1 MKNKIIKKCLRLK
14 HYILIATFGGF
25 TMTLNGYDRITG
37 EAFASR
43 SEVIGQNGMVATSH
57 PLATQIGL
65 DILKQGGTAI
75 DAAIAANIALGLMEP
90 TGNGI
95 GGDLFAIVWDAK
107 TQQLHGLNASGPAPK
122 NLTIDYFIEKGL
134 KKIPSYG
141 PLPVTVP
148 GAVDGWV
155 KLHEKFGKMDFKLL
169 FEPTIEYAK
178 SGFPV
183 TETIAYY
190 LDRSQKRFENYP
202 NFNDVWVK
210 NGRMPQKGEIF
221 KNPQLAKTLQVI
233 ASKGRA
239 GFYEGPIAKTMADF
253 IQSQGGFL
261 TYEDLASFHSEW
273 TPPVSSNYRGYEVW
287 ELPPNGQGIAALQIL
302 NMLENYDLKSLGLFS
317 AEYIHLFTEAK
328 KLAFADRAK
337 YYADP
342 LFENIPVEELIS
354 KSYAKER
361 IKLIDANKVAK
372 TDEAG
377 ILKNGDTIYLTAA
390 DQYGNMISLIQSN
403 YRGMGSGMV
412 PPGLGFM
419 LQDRGELF
427 SLDKNHKNSLKG
439 GKRPFHTIIP
449 AFVTKDGKP
458 FMSFG
463 VMGGAT
469 QPQAHAQIIIN
480 MIDFGLNLQEAGD
493 APRIVH
499 SGSSQPTDEIMKD
512 GGTLSIESGFGKTIE
527 EELIAKGH
535 VLQYEKGIFGGYQ
548 AIMLKDGVYYGA
560 SETRKDGQAAG
571 Y

>member
-1 MKNKIIKKCLRLK
+1 MSN
-14 HYILIATFGGF
+14 YGY
-25 TMTLNGYDRITG
+25 GYDRITG
-37 EAFASR
+37 EKFASR
-43 SEVIGQNGMVATSH
+43 SEVIGQNGMIATSH

-107 TQQLHGLNASGPAPK
+107 TKKLHGLNASGPAPK
-122 NLTIDYFIEKGL
+122 NLSIEYFVENGL
-134 KKIPSYG
+134 NKIPPYG

-155 KLHEKFGKMDFKLL
+155 KLHERFGKLEFKSL

-178 SGFPV
+178 KGFPV
-183 TETIAYY
+183 TELIAYY
-190 LDRSQKRFENYP
+190 LDRSKERFEDYP
-202 NFNDVWVK
+202 NFKEVWMK
-210 NGRMPQKGEIF
+210 DGKMPAKGEIF
-221 KNPQLAKTLQVI
+221 KNPQLAKTLEII
-233 ASKGRA
+233 AEKGRN
-239 GFYEGPIAKTMADF
+239 GFYEGHIAKAMADF

-261 TYEDLASFHSEW
+261 TYEDLSSFQSEW
-273 TPPVSSNYRGYEVW
+273 TPPVSSNYRGYDVW

-302 NMLENYDLKSLGLFS
+302 NILENYDIKKMGLFS
-317 AEYIHLFTEAK
+317 SEYIHLFTEAK

-342 LFENIPVEELIS
+342 NFSNIPVNQLIS

-361 IKLIDANKVAK
+361 LKLINLKKASKSDQ
-372 TDEAG
+372 AG
-377 ILKNGDTIYLTAA
+377 VLESGDTIYLTVA

-427 SLDKNHKNSLKG
+427 SLDKNHKNALEG

-469 QPQAHAQIIIN
+469 QPQAHAQIIVN

-499 SGSSQPTDEIMKD
+499 SGSSQPTDEIMVD
-512 GGTLSIESGFGKTIE
+512 GGTLSLESGFGKEIE
-527 EELIAKGH
+527 DEISSLGH
-535 VLQYEKGIFGGYQ
+535 KIKYQKGIFGGYQ

>member
-1 MKNKIIKKCLRLK
+1 MNKVLGF
-14 HYILIATFGGF
+14 ILLL
-25 TMTLNGYDRITG
+25 TMTTSGYGYDRITG
-37 EAFASR
+37 EKFASR

-65 DILKQGGTAI
+65 DILKQGGTAV

-107 TQQLHGLNASGPAPK
+107 TKELHGLNASGPAPK
-122 NLTIDYFIEKGL
+122 NLSIDYFKQQGL
-134 KKIPSYG
+134 TKIPSYG

-155 KLHEKFGKMDFKLL
+155 KLHERFGKLKFESL
-169 FEPTIEYAK
+169 FEPTIEYAIK
-178 SGFPV
+178 GFPI

-202 NFNDVWVK
+202 NFNEVWVK
-210 NGRMPQKGEIF
+210 NGKMPQKGEIF
-221 KNPQLAKTLQVI
+221 KNPQLANTLKTI
-233 ASKGRA
+233 AKKGRE
-239 GFYEGPIAKTMADF
+239 GFYEGTIAQTMAEF
-253 IQSQGGFL
+253 VQSQGGFL
-261 TYEDLASFHSEW
+261 SYDDLAGFHSEW
-273 TPPVSSNYRGYEVW
+273 TPPVSTNYRGYDVW

-302 NMLENYDLKSLGLFS
+302 NILENYDLKGMGLYS
-317 AEYIHLFTEAK
+317 SEYIHLFTEVK
-328 KLAFADRAK
+328 KIVFADRAK

-342 LFENIPVEELIS
+342 HFADIPVKELIS
-354 KSYAKER
+354 KNYAKER
-361 IKLIDANKVAK
+361 AKLIDLNHVSA
-372 TDEAG
+372 TDEPG
-377 ILKNGDTIYLTAA
+377 ILKSGDTIYLTVA
-390 DQYGNMISLIQSN
+390 DKYGNMVSLIQSN
-403 YRGMGSGMV
+403 YRGMGSGMM

-427 SLDKNHKNSLKG
+427 SLDKNHRNSLLG

-480 MIDFGLNLQEAGD
+480 MVDFGLNLQEAGD

-512 GGTLSIESGFGKTIE
+512 GGTLSLESGFGKTIE
-527 EELIAKGH
+527 DELTAIGH
-535 VLQYEKGIFGGYQ
+535 TIKYEKGIFGGYQ
-548 AIMLKDGVYYGA
+548 AIMLKNGVYYGA

>member
-1 MKNKIIKKCLRLK
+1 MSNSG
-14 HYILIATFGGF
+14 Y
-25 TMTLNGYDRITG
+25 GYDRITG
-37 EAFASR
+37 EKFASR

-95 GGDLFAIVWDAK
+95 GGDLFAIVWDANEK
-107 TQQLHGLNASGPAPK
+107 KLHGLNASGPAPK
-122 NLTIDYFIEKGL
+122 NISIDYFVKNGL
-134 KKIPSYG
+134 NKIPSYG

-155 KLHEKFGKMDFKLL
+155 KLHEKFGKMDFQSL
-169 FEPTIEYAK
+169 FEPTIEYAEN
-178 SGFPV
+178 GFPV

-190 LDRSQKRFENYP
+190 LDRSKKRFENYP
-202 NFNDVWVK
+202 NFRDVWLK
-210 NGRMPQKGEIF
+210 NGKMPAKGEIF
-221 KNPQLAKTLQVI
+221 KNPQLAKTLKII
-233 ASKGRA
+233 ADQGRA
-239 GFYEGPIAKTMADF
+239 GFYEGRVATTMADF

-261 TYEDLASFHSEW
+261 SYEDLSSFHSEW
-273 TPPVSSNYRGYEVW
+273 TPPVSSNYRGYDVW

-302 NMLENYDLKSLGLFS
+302 NILENYNIKKMGLFS

-328 KLAFADRAK
+328 KLVFADRAK

-342 LFENIPVEELIS
+342 DFSKIPVQELIS
-354 KSYAKER
+354 KSYAKDR
-361 IKLIDANKVAK
+361 AKLINLSEAAQ
-372 TDEAG
+372 TDQPGVLES
-377 ILKNGDTIYLTAA
+377 GDTIYLTAA

-403 YRGMGSGMV
+403 YRGMGSGMM

-427 SLDKNHKNSLKG
+427 SLVKNHRNALEG

-499 SGSSQPTDEIMKD
+499 SGSSQPTDEVMTD
-512 GGTLSIESGFGKTIE
+512 GGTLSIESGFGKEIE
-527 EELIAKGH
+527 KQLTKKGH
-535 VLQYEKGIFGGYQ
+535 NIKYEKGIFGGYQ
-548 AIMLKDGVYYGA
+548 AIMLEDGVYYGA

>member
-1 MKNKIIKKCLRLK
+1 MNKALGF
-14 HYILIATFGGF
+14 ILLL
-25 TMTLNGYDRITG
+25 TMTTSGYGYDRITG
-37 EAFASR
+37 EKFASR

-65 DILKQGGTAI
+65 DILKQGGTAV

-95 GGDLFAIVWDAK
+95 GGDLFAIIWDAK
-107 TQQLHGLNASGPAPK
+107 TKELHGLNASGPAPK
-122 NLTIDYFIEKGL
+122 NLSIDHFKQQGL
-134 KKIPSYG
+134 TKIPSYG

-155 KLHEKFGKMDFKLL
+155 KLHERFGKLKFESL
-169 FEPTIEYAK
+169 FEPTIEYAIK
-178 SGFPV
+178 GFPI

-202 NFNDVWVK
+202 NFNEVWVK
-210 NGRMPQKGEIF
+210 NGKMPQKGEIF
-221 KNPQLAKTLQVI
+221 KNPQLANTLQTI
-233 ASKGRA
+233 AKKGRE
-239 GFYEGPIAKTMADF
+239 GFYEGPIAQTMAEF
-253 IQSQGGFL
+253 VQSQGGFL
-261 TYEDLASFHSEW
+261 SYDDLAGFHSEW
-273 TPPVSSNYRGYEVW
+273 TPPVSTNYRGYDVW

-302 NMLENYDLKSLGLFS
+302 NILENYDLKGMGLYS
-317 AEYIHLFTEAK
+317 SEYIHLFTEVK
-328 KLAFADRAK
+328 KIVFADRAK

-342 LFENIPVEELIS
+342 HFADIPVKELIS
-354 KSYAKER
+354 KNYAKER
-361 IKLIDANKVAK
+361 AKLIDLKHVSA
-372 TDEAG
+372 TDEPG
-377 ILKNGDTIYLTAA
+377 ILKSGDTIYLTVA
-390 DQYGNMISLIQSN
+390 DKYGNMVSLIQSN
-403 YRGMGSGMV
+403 YRGMGSGMM

-427 SLDKNHKNSLKG
+427 SLDKNHRNSLLG

-480 MIDFGLNLQEAGD
+480 MVDFGLNLQEAGD

-512 GGTLSIESGFGKTIE
+512 GGTLSLESGFGKTIE
-527 EELIAKGH
+527 DELTAQGH
-535 VLQYEKGIFGGYQ
+535 TIKYEKGIFGGYQ
-548 AIMLKDGVYYGA
+548 AIMLKNGVYYGA

>member
-1 MKNKIIKKCLRLK
+1 MIR
-14 HYILIATFGGF
+14 ILSFILLL
-25 TMTLNGYDRITG
+25 TMSNSGYGYDRITG
-37 EAFASR
+37 EKFASR

-95 GGDLFAIVWDAK
+95 GGDLFAIVWDANEK
-107 TQQLHGLNASGPAPK
+107 KLHGLNASGPAPK
-122 NLTIDYFIEKGL
+122 NISIDYFVKNGL
-134 KKIPSYG
+134 NKIPSYG

-155 KLHEKFGKMDFKLL
+155 KLHEKFGKMDFQSL
-169 FEPTIEYAK
+169 FEPTIEYAEN
-178 SGFPV
+178 GFPV

-190 LDRSQKRFENYP
+190 LARSKKRFENYP
-202 NFNDVWVK
+202 NFRDVWLK
-210 NGRMPQKGEIF
+210 NGKMPAKGEIF
-221 KNPQLAKTLQVI
+221 KNPQLAKTLKII
-233 ASKGRA
+233 ADQGRA
-239 GFYEGPIAKTMADF
+239 GFYEGHVATTMADF

-261 TYEDLASFHSEW
+261 SYEDLSSFHSEW
-273 TPPVSSNYRGYEVW
+273 TPPVSSNYRGYDVW

-302 NMLENYDLKSLGLFS
+302 NILENYNIKKMGLFS

-328 KLAFADRAK
+328 KLVFADRAK

-342 LFENIPVEELIS
+342 DFSKIPVQELIS
-354 KSYAKER
+354 KSYAKDR
-361 IKLIDANKVAK
+361 AKLINLSEAAQ
-372 TDEAG
+372 TDQPGVLES
-377 ILKNGDTIYLTAA
+377 GDTIYLTAA

-403 YRGMGSGMV
+403 YRGMGSGMM

-427 SLDKNHKNSLKG
+427 SLDKNHRNALEG

-499 SGSSQPTDEIMKD
+499 SGSSQPTDEVMTD
-512 GGTLSIESGFGKTIE
+512 GGTLSIESGFGKEIE
-527 EELIAKGH
+527 KQLTKKGH
-535 VLQYEKGIFGGYQ
+535 NIKYKKGIFGGYQ
-548 AIMLKDGVYYGA
+548 AIMLKDGIYYGA

>member
-1 MKNKIIKKCLRLK
+1 VPKKNIMKR
-14 HYILIATFGGF
+14 ILSFILLLIMSNSGY
-25 TMTLNGYDRITG
+25 GYDRITG
-37 EAFASR
+37 EKFASR

-107 TQQLHGLNASGPAPK
+107 TRKLYGLNASGPAPK
-122 NLTIDYFIEKGL
+122 NISIDYFNSKGL
-134 KKIPSYG
+134 NKIPSYG

-155 KLHEKFGKMDFKLL
+155 KLHEKFGKLSFKSL
-169 FEPTIEYAK
+169 FLPTIEYANN
-178 SGFPV
+178 GFPV

-190 LDRSQKRFENYP
+190 LDRSKERFENYP
-202 NFNDVWVK
+202 NFKEVWLK
-210 NGRMPQKGEIF
+210 NGKMPVKGELF
-221 KNPQLAKTLQVI
+221 KNPQLANTLAII
-233 ASKGRA
+233 ADKGRA
-239 GFYEGPIAKTMADF
+239 GFYEGQIAKTMADF

-261 TYEDLASFHSEW
+261 SYEDLASFHSEW
-273 TPPVSSNYRGYEVW
+273 TPPVSSNYRGFDVW

-302 NMLENYDLKSLGLFS
+302 NILENYDLQKMGLFS
-317 AEYIHLFTEAK
+317 SEYIHLFTEAK

-342 LFENIPVEELIS
+342 NFSKIPVKELIS
-354 KSYAKER
+354 KSYADER
-361 IKLIDANKVAK
+361 SKLIDFNKAAA
-372 TDEAG
+372 TDQAG
-377 ILKNGDTIYLTAA
+377 VLESGDTIYLTAA

-403 YRGMGSGMV
+403 YRGMGSGMM

-427 SLDKNHKNSLKG
+427 SLDKDHRNALVG

-499 SGSSQPTDEIMKD
+499 SGSSQPTDEIMQN
-512 GGTLSIESGFGKTIE
+512 GGTLSLESGFGKMIE
-527 EELIAKGH
+527 NELTSKGH
-535 VLQYEKGIFGGYQ
+535 KLKYEPGIFGGYQ
-548 AIMLKDGVYYGA
+548 AIMLKNGVYFGA